1 MKLGGASMS
10 SIQDPYRKTGGPAF
24 ANIDTHVRS
33 FWRRVSNGLEIHQLW
48 EQFKADTRAGYG
60 WYSKEIGWEPIPG
73 EPGWK
78 QYWRIAKAVFW
89 ALAMKLSPARRVL
102 LIVALGL
109 VVLGIFGTQVRVSD
123 TTVISLGGGEA
134 ILGALALL
142 LLLALELADRVT
154 MKRDLEIAKE
164 IQHWLLPEAP
174 PRIPGIEIAFASRA
188 ANTVAGD
195 YYDAFLRPG
204 SSEIGEGSIAE
215 NLPADS
221 RRLLLVVADVA
232 GKSVPAA
239 LLMATF
245 QASLRTLAAAPSLLP
260 DLTARLNAYAC
271 EISQA
276 GRRFTTA
283 FLAELDLATHRLTY
297 VNAGHNQPMLLR
309 PPGAVGESVRVER
322 LSEGGLPLGILR
334 NVQYQSGATTL
345 SSGDRL
351 VVFTDGAVEAENDAA
366 DEFGEGRLLGEL
378 QAGREGHAA
387 DLLKRLMS
395 SIDAFV
401 GHAPQHDD
409 ITCLILD
416 CL

>member
-1 MKLGGASMS
+1 MKLDGARMS
-10 SIQDPYRKTGGPAF
+10 SFHDPYNSRGSTGF
-24 ANIDTHVRS
+24 AKVETQVRG

-48 EQFKADTRAGYG
+48 EQFKADARAGYG
-60 WYSKEIGWEPIPG
+60 WYSKEIEWEPVTG
-73 EPGWK
+73 EPNWK
-78 QYWRIAKAVFW
+78 RYYRITKAVFW
-89 ALAMKLSPARRVL
+89 AMIMKLSPARRVL
-102 LIVALGL
+102 LIIALVL
-109 VVLGIFGTQVRVSD
+109 VVLGIFGTEVQVSD
-123 TTVISLGGGEA
+123 RTVINLGGGEA

-164 IQHWLLPEAP
+164 IQHWLVPETP
-174 PRIPGIEIAFASRA
+174 PLIPGIEIAFASRA

-204 SSEIGEGSIAE
+204 PPVASEGLATESSA
-215 NLPADS
+215 ADS

-245 QASLRTLAAAPSLLP
+245 QASLRTLALAPAPLP
-260 DLTARLNAYAC
+260 ELTASLNAYAC

-283 FLAELDLATHRLTY
+283 FLAELDLATHKLTY
-297 VNAGHNQPMLLR
+297 VNAGHNQPILARSPTVLR
-309 PPGAVGESVRVER
+309 GLGSVER
-322 LSEGGLPLGILR
+322 LGEGGLPLGISR
-334 NVQYQSGATTL
+334 HGRYESGETTL
-345 SSGDRL
+345 ASGDRL
-351 VVFTDGAVEAENDAA
+351 VIFTDGAVEAENDAA

-378 QAGREGHAA
+378 QAGRSSRAA
-387 DLLKRLMS
+387 DALKQLMI

-401 GHAPQHDD
+401 GQAPQHDD